1 MKIKWHDALI
11 SLMFLLAANFIIILG
26 AVIGI
31 PILVGAE
38 VPKIIILIFAL
49 GTMSLGIL
57 LVLGGLI
64 NLGIFEEEKGG

>member
-1 MKIKWHDALI
+1 
-11 SLMFLLAANFIIILG
+11 MFLLAANFIIILG